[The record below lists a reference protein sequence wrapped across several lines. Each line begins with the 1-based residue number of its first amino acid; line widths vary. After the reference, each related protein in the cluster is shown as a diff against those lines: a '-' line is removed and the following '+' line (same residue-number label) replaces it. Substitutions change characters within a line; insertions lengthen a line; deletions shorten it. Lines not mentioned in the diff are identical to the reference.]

1 MSELYSNKPYEYG
14 DSQSDKA
21 ALLIAGYGNTVPQQL
36 EADAA
41 TLTKAGYNVYGY
53 DFSTSVL
60 EAGDPNLL
68 PIVVKGIT
76 SDFLSRTTG
85 YASILPCGV
94 SMGAGIAWGVQKEA
108 DRKSR
113 PGIYAA
119 TGANSADGLF
129 GMNPI
134 MTPLRKAFTNKG
146 FTKSDLQ
153 EKWDY
158 IHTPPDAGFTVALG
172 GLDLIVQHHSMM
184 KSIRAWRQA
193 GIPIETVH
201 VPLRGHTRTISWY
214 NQNIGQLLLRENQEV
229 HART

>member
-1 MSELYSNKPYEYG
+1 MSELYSRPHEYG

-36 EADAA
+36 EPVAV
-41 TLTKAGYNVYGY
+41 TLAEAGYNIYGY

-60 EAGDPNLL
+60 EAGDPDLL
-68 PIVVKGIT
+68 PLVVNGIT
-76 SDFLSRTTG
+76 SDFRSRTGKYT
-85 YASILPCGV
+85 SILPCGV
-94 SMGAGIAWGVQKEA
+94 SMGAVIAWEVQKQEH
-108 DRKSR
+108 RKSQ

-119 TGANSADGLF
+119 TGTNSADGLF
-129 GMNPI
+129 GINPI

-153 EKWDY
+153 EKWDH

-172 GLDLIVQHHSMM
+172 GLDIIVQHHSMM
-184 KSIRAWRQA
+184 KNIRAWRQA

-201 VPLRGHTRTISWY
+201 VPFRGHTRTISWY